1 MLKKSFTTFNVSAV
15 FWASSSANNNLKLQ
29 ICCWSK
35 TFLLRVLSLH
45 SKQPPRSPRRV
56 WNTSLYCIFATTC
69 QEGSFGEWHIY
80 SLLCQQS
87 RYHRKFDKDS
97 VGKIQSLRRAQWAFQ
112 PQLQLIEFIFRNLVL
127 CEEAVARHREFTN
140 LIIICLRPVSEEIK
154 SISNRSSLPFV
165 LNPLVPIS

>member
-1 MLKKSFTTFNVSAV
+1 MLR
-15 FWASSSANNNLKLQ
+15 

-80 SLLCQQS
+80 NLLCQQS
-87 RYHRKFDKDS
+87 RYQRKFEKDS